1 MVDRAPSA
9 AVVAPDDGGLRA
21 RRLIVGD
28 RIVVDRFSAVVLRTG
43 QFVPR
48 VVGFPVAVLVL
59 CDPDDA
65 RLRLVGVG
73 IAADGQVDSA
83 AAVVDAVVE
92 ACDDVAAPRSQR
104 DHVVDVEAR
113 LHVGARFGHRRG
125 GEERAVHI
133 AAHPQSGR
141 GQVLEDADGRRPA
154 RGVGGPV
161 IGAFGST
168 DVDRQCLRAGRI
180 AVAHGDRHFVRSFF
194 EGFEAVFELR
204 SALSLRAVDLPDVFG
219 VEGVDGV
226 PPFQADRASQR
237 DVIDRLGKFPREGH
251 LLRRQYFYSERDRVL
266 AVVVRG
272 AERHFVVAAFVP
284 PEKVLRRFADRF
296 SVDRPSE
303 ARRLAVLDGGSD
315 RQFGVG
321 RDGEPSDGFDE
332 RDAGRFERV
341 DPHAQFVLG
350 GAVVIFDAQREVVD
364 AGLVAPEDVGSF
376 AADHLVVARPGEAR
390 PFGVGIARGD
400 EQFAPRL
407 HAVAGVG
414 LLLRNGGLQCR
425 GVGLFVPAAGD
436 GEQCG
441 EQGERLSH
449 GGFLFECEGA
459 G

>member
-1 MVDRAPSA
+1 MVDRAPAA

-65 RLRLVGVG
+65 WLRLVGVG

-168 DVDRQCLRAGRI
+168 DVDRQCLR
-180 AVAHGDRHFVRSFF
+180 VTMT
-194 EGFEAVFELR
+194 L
-204 SALSLRAVDLPDVFG
+204 
-219 VEGVDGV
+219 
-226 PPFQADRASQR
+226 
-237 DVIDRLGKFPREGH
+237 
-251 LLRRQYFYSERDRVL
+251 
-266 AVVVRG
+266 
-272 AERHFVVAAFVP
+272 
-284 PEKVLRRFADRF
+284 
-296 SVDRPSE
+296 
-303 ARRLAVLDGGSD
+303 
-315 RQFGVG
+315 
-321 RDGEPSDGFDE
+321 
-332 RDAGRFERV
+332 
-341 DPHAQFVLG
+341 
-350 GAVVIFDAQREVVD
+350 
-364 AGLVAPEDVGSF
+364 
-376 AADHLVVARPGEAR
+376 
-390 PFGVGIARGD
+390 
-400 EQFAPRL
+400 
-407 HAVAGVG
+407 
-414 LLLRNGGLQCR
+414 
-425 GVGLFVPAAGD
+425 
-436 GEQCG
+436 
-441 EQGERLSH
+441 
-449 GGFLFECEGA
+449 
-459 G
+459 